1 MLPFKIS
8 ANDVAYMLQTWKWL
22 SHVYALF
29 SVFVLIHDQLDPVH
43 FATPRSAI
51 HGICWALVCYSHV
64 QKCND
69 GVISF
74 SHNCVHKVVI

>member
-43 FATPRSAI
+43 FATPWSAI
-51 HGICWALVCYSHV
+51 HSIC
-64 QKCND
+64 
-69 GVISF
+69 
-74 SHNCVHKVVI
+74 